1 MGPLGLG
8 RLAVFGVPETG
19 LSRPRFLNLTPR
31 LPSRR
36 HLHRPQTE
44 ALTCPSTVR
53 DCKVLCATTLRPNV
67 PSGARCDGS
76 TEIEDRLTS

>member
-19 LSRPRFLNLTPR
+19 LSTPRFLNLTPQT
-31 LPSRR
+31 
-36 HLHRPQTE
+36 QTE

-53 DCKVLCATTLRPNV
+53 DSEVLCATTLRPNV